1 MTQIRFPLPTEPEP
15 QRPPDGL
22 EFDFAL
28 EDSAPEDSA
37 LEELTPPSE
46 AEPVDL
52 HGGPSKLT
60 AIDLFRGI
68 TILEVVAHH
77 SSGLALRY
85 AVPDT
90 LSFLLLQLINR
101 TLHFAVPAF
110 VFLSAVVLTRSL
122 LKNFRPGRYF
132 FRRVTRG
139 AWPYLLWS
147 GLYIAWYVW
156 TGQRPPE
163 TLTDPD
169 KWLFY
174 LQYGKASYHLY
185 FLLVALEVYL
195 VIPLMLPLA
204 RRRPPIVLALLIGAA
219 LQLGIYV
226 LNREVLR
233 LPFPAST
240 VLWYMLP
247 VTVGVAVGA
256 RLDEFPAWWRKNR
269 VFLIAAAALAYTL
282 YMPQALAYVRG
293 EAVTPIIY
301 SGLSW
306 AYTTLMAL
314 SVLGVAYSLQRFA
327 GAWRV
332 ALGITGM
339 FSLQI
344 YLIHPAILQ
353 TLETM
358 HAPGGDPLVFALTI
372 VGYFL
377 LALLL
382 PAILALLLV
391 ETRLSRLLFGR

>member
-1 MTQIRFPLPTEPEP
+1 MP
-15 QRPPDGL
+15 
-22 EFDFAL
+22 
-28 EDSAPEDSA
+28 
-37 LEELTPPSE
+37 
-46 AEPVDL
+46 
-52 HGGPSKLT
+52 HKLT

-77 SSGLALRY
+77 TSGLALRY

-90 LSFLLLQLINR
+90 LSFMLLQLINR

-132 FRRVTRG
+132 WRRLTRG

-147 GLYIAWYVW
+147 ALYMGWYVW
-156 TGQRPPE
+156 TGQRPAS

-195 VIPLMLPLA
+195 VIPLLLPLA
-204 RRRPPIVLALLIGAA
+204 RRRPPIVLALLLGAA
-219 LQLGIYV
+219 LQLGIYL
-226 LNREVLR
+226 LNRSVLR
-233 LPFPAST
+233 VPYPAST

-247 VTVGVAVGA
+247 ITVGMAVGA
-256 RLDEFPAWWRKNR
+256 RLDDFPAWWRKYR
-269 VFLIAAAALAYTL
+269 LVLIAAAATAYAL
-282 YMPQALAYVRG
+282 YLPQALAYVRG
-293 EAVTPIIY
+293 EPLNPMVY

-314 SVLGVAYSLQRFA
+314 TVLGVAYSLQRLSRR
-327 GAWRV
+327 WRV
-332 ALGITGM
+332 GLGTIGM

-353 TLETM
+353 TLERLHSPGGSAGLRAYHLGVLPAGPAAAGHAGTAAGGHPPEQIHLRPLRM
-358 HAPGGDPLVFALTI
+358 GAHAGSGGPAGTAPGCQPGVRPGALQSGT
-372 VGYFL
+372 L
-377 LALLL
+377 
-382 PAILALLLV
+382 
-391 ETRLSRLLFGR
+391 

>member
-1 MTQIRFPLPTEPEP
+1 MTQTRFP
-15 QRPPDGL
+15 PPAEQPRL
-22 EFDFAL
+22 
-28 EDSAPEDSA
+28 PEDPDFSA
-37 LEELTPPSE
+37 DAEGLIPPSE
-46 AEPVDL
+46 AEPAST
-52 HGGPSKLT
+52 GGVPHKLT

-77 SSGLALRY
+77 TSGLALRY

-90 LSFLLLQLINR
+90 LSFMLLQLVNR

-132 FRRVTRG
+132 WRRLTRG

-147 GLYIAWYVW
+147 ALYMGWYVW
-156 TGQRPPE
+156 TGQRPAS

-195 VIPLMLPLA
+195 VIPLLLPLA
-204 RRRPPIVLALLIGAA
+204 RRRPPIVLALLLGAA
-219 LQLGIYV
+219 LQLGIYL
-226 LNREVLR
+226 LNRSVLR
-233 LPFPAST
+233 VPYPAST

-247 VTVGVAVGA
+247 ITVGMAVGA
-256 RLDEFPAWWRKNR
+256 RLDDFPAWWRKYR
-269 VFLIAAAALAYTL
+269 LVLIAAAATAYAL
-282 YMPQALAYVRG
+282 YLPQALAYVRG
-293 EAVTPIIY
+293 EPLNPMVY

-314 SVLGVAYSLQRFA
+314 TVLGVAYSLQRLSRR
-327 GAWRV
+327 WRV
-332 ALGITGM
+332 GLGTIGM

-353 TLETM
+353 TLERL
-358 HAPGGDPLVFALTI
+358 HSPGGDPLVFALTTL
-372 VGYFL
+372 GYFL

-382 PAILALLLV
+382 PAMLALLLV
-391 ETRLSRLLFGR
+391 DTRLSKFIFGR

>member
-1 MTQIRFPLPTEPEP
+1 MTQIRFPLPAEPEP
-15 QRPPDGL
+15 QPLPRPPEGL
-22 EFDFAL
+22 EFDLDF
-28 EDSAPEDSA
+28 
-37 LEELTPPSE
+37 EELVPPSE
-46 AEPVDL
+46 AESTTT
-52 HGGPSKLT
+52 GGTPHKLT
-60 AIDLFRGI
+60 AIDLFRGL

-77 SSGLALRY
+77 TSGLALRY

-156 TGQRPPE
+156 TGQRPAS

-195 VIPLMLPLA
+195 VIPLLLPLA

-219 LQLGIYV
+219 LQLGVYV

-247 VTVGVAVGA
+247 VTVGAAVGA
-256 RLDEFPAWWRKNR
+256 RLDEFPAWWRRNR
-269 VFLIAAAALAYTL
+269 VFLIAGAALVYAL
-282 YMPQALAYVRG
+282 YLPQALAYVRG
-293 EAVTPIIY
+293 EPVVPMVY
-301 SGLSW
+301 SSLSW

-314 SVLGVAYSLQRFA
+314 IVLGVAYSLQRFA

-332 ALGITGM
+332 ALGIIGM

-377 LALLL
+377 VSLLL

>member
-1 MTQIRFPLPTEPEP
+1 M
-15 QRPPDGL
+15 
-22 EFDFAL
+22 
-28 EDSAPEDSA
+28 
-37 LEELTPPSE
+37 PPSE
-46 AEPVDL
+46 AEPAST
-52 HGGPSKLT
+52 GGVPHKLT

-77 SSGLALRY
+77 TSGLALRY

-90 LSFLLLQLINR
+90 LSFMLLQLINR

-132 FRRVTRG
+132 WRRLTRG

-147 GLYIAWYVW
+147 ALYMGWYVW
-156 TGQRPPE
+156 TGQRPAS

-195 VIPLMLPLA
+195 VIPLLLPLA
-204 RRRPPIVLALLIGAA
+204 RRRPPIVLALLLGAA
-219 LQLGIYV
+219 LQLGIYL
-226 LNREVLR
+226 LNRSVLR
-233 LPFPAST
+233 VPYPAST

-247 VTVGVAVGA
+247 ITVGMAVGA
-256 RLDEFPAWWRKNR
+256 RLDDFPAWWRKYR
-269 VFLIAAAALAYTL
+269 LVLIAAAATAYAL
-282 YMPQALAYVRG
+282 YLPQALAYVRG
-293 EAVTPIIY
+293 EPLNPMVY

-314 SVLGVAYSLQRFA
+314 TVLGVAYSLQRLSRR
-327 GAWRV
+327 WRV
-332 ALGITGM
+332 GLGTIGM

-353 TLETM
+353 TLERL
-358 HAPGGDPLVFALTI
+358 HSPGGDPLVFALTTL
-372 VGYFL
+372 GYFL

-382 PAILALLLV
+382 PAMLALLLV
-391 ETRLSRLLFGR
+391 DTRLSKFIFGR